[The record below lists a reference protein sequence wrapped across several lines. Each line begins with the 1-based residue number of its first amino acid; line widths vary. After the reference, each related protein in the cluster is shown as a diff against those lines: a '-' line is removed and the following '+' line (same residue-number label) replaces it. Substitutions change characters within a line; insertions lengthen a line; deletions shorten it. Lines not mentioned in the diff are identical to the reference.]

1 MLLHSALLTFIICL
15 SWCVLLRNHSPL
27 FHQAEGFYIAE
38 RRMSNGRPSTN
49 ASDGGAASFGKTRP
63 IQLPTAR
70 EMQLDSEGF
79 VSTIKRL
86 TSPVYYSTTADG
98 QVVRGLS
105 GVPVH
110 QRPVLLVG
118 NHQFFAGD
126 MYPMI
131 NQFVDEL
138 GVLPRGLAHPVVFAG
153 PEALTAAG
161 RSSGMR
167 EDSSSKSSKDEKDEE
182 AGAAQFSGLLST
194 YGAVPVSGKNMH
206 KLLANGEIV
215 LLYPGGAR
223 EVRQESGGSAARL
236 VAVPCA
242 Q

>member
-1 MLLHSALLTFIICL
+1 
-15 SWCVLLRNHSPL
+15 
-27 FHQAEGFYIAE
+27 
-38 RRMSNGRPSTN
+38 MSNGRPSTN

-63 IQLPTAR
+63 IQLPTSR

-79 VSTIKRL
+79 VTTIKRL

-153 PEALTAAG
+153 PEALSAAG

-167 EDSSSKSSKDEKDEE
+167 EDSSSSSSSKDGKDDG
-182 AGAAQFSGLLST
+182 AGAAQFSSLLST
-194 YGAVPVSGKNMH
+194 YGAVPVNGKNMH
-206 KLLANGEIV
+206 QLLANGEIV

-223 EVRQESGGSAARL
+223 EVGRQT
-236 VAVPCA
+236 AVHS
-242 Q
+242 

>member
-1 MLLHSALLTFIICL
+1 
-15 SWCVLLRNHSPL
+15 
-27 FHQAEGFYIAE
+27 
-38 RRMSNGRPSTN
+38 
-49 ASDGGAASFGKTRP
+49 
-63 IQLPTAR
+63 
-70 EMQLDSEGF
+70 MQLDSEGF

-98 QVVRGLS
+98 QIVRGLS

-167 EDSSSKSSKDEKDEE
+167 EDGISKSSKKDEKDDG
-182 AGAAQFSGLLST
+182 AGAAQFSSLLST
-194 YGAVPVSGKNMH
+194 YGAVPVNGKNMH
-206 KLLANGEIV
+206 QLLKNGEIV

-223 EVRQESGGSAARL
+223 EVRAAAGRL
-236 VAVPCA
+236 VIALSLHLLLCLLA
-242 Q
+242 CG